1 LKSEK
6 SSALNSD
13 RTRKGSGIVVNEKS
27 SETYLIGKLELFS
40 DETFA
45 IQQFELN
52 MEGYEKLEQFG
63 HGSFGRVWKARSKCD
78 GAVVATKEIDFSA
91 MRRREKELLANEAN
105 ILRTLN
111 NPDIVKYIDRH
122 IKRDKKRIFIAMEY
136 CSGGDLQHF
145 ITSTRGH
152 CEQIAEDQ
160 IWLTLT
166 ELAVALRDCHSGP
179 ERILHRDIKPANVF
193 IDADGHVKLGD
204 FGLAKPL
211 TSDFANTMVG
221 TPFYMSP
228 ELISGKRYDEKSD
241 IWALGCV
248 IYEMAVL
255 RPPFNSILRSEDELK
270 RNILHQVPKRLPPL
284 YSEALTSCVRSML
297 QKNPA
302 KRPRADDIL
311 KLRNVNITLKLETV
325 RKELTAVREKRAALK
340 EQTAALL
347 TRAERLARMEA
358 RLKPRENRENV
369 L

>member
-1 LKSEK
+1 
-6 SSALNSD
+6 
-13 RTRKGSGIVVNEKS
+13 
-27 SETYLIGKLELFS
+27 
-40 DETFA
+40 
-45 IQQFELN
+45 
-52 MEGYEKLEQFG
+52 MEGYEKLEQLG
-63 HGSFGRVWKARSKCD
+63 HGSFGHVWKARRKCD
-78 GAVVATKEIDFSA
+78 GEIVAIKEIDFST
-91 MRRREKELLANEAN
+91 MQRREKELLVNEVN
-105 ILRTLN
+105 VLRTLN
-111 NPDIVKYIDRH
+111 NPHIVKYIDRH
-122 IKRDKKRIFIAMEY
+122 IKRDEKKIFIAMEY
-136 CSGGDLQHF
+136 CSGGDLQRF

-160 IWLTLT
+160 IWLTLS

-270 RNILHQVPKRLPPL
+270 RNIVHQVPKRLPPS
-284 YSEALTSCVRSML
+284 YSEALSSCVFLML
-297 QKNPA
+297 EKDPA
-302 KRPRADDIL
+302 KRPSAEDIL
-311 KLRNVNITLKLETV
+311 KLRNVNLTLKLEKV
-325 RKELTAVREKRAALK
+325 RRELNAVREKRAVLK
-340 EQTAALL
+340 EQTDALL
-347 TRAERLARMEA
+347 TRAERVA
-358 RLKPRENRENV
+358 RLDARSRPHENRANFV
-369 L
+369 